1 MEGMPMSTNMTEE
14 QRQKA
19 EKNAQKFFA
28 KLAGSNQP
36 SVVLDPL
43 LPFDTERLGDISQTS
58 FADAVST
65 LASTEGDDSRVGSL
79 QAAGDR
85 RNIGSYIVKAFQKRI
100 CGNPEVTEE
109 IKKALA
115 EAQKQGATL
124 TTPTATGITA
134 SVATLVTIS
143 ILTAFG
149 GPIAVVVA
157 PLAGGVALLV
167 MQSGLDGFCEWS
179 ARDET
184 EPPAKGGTG

>member
-1 MEGMPMSTNMTEE
+1 MSTNMTKE

-19 EKNAQKFFA
+19 EKNARKFFET
-28 KLAGSNQP
+28 LAQSNDP
-36 SVVLDPL
+36 NIVLDDHL
-43 LPFDTERLGDISQTS
+43 IPFDTERLGDISQTT
-58 FADAVST
+58 FPDAVST
-65 LASTEGDDSRVGSL
+65 LASTEDDKSRVGSL

-85 RNIGSYIVKAFQKRI
+85 RNIGSYIVEAFQKRI
-100 CGNPEVTEE
+100 CGNPEVREE
-109 IKKALA
+109 VKKALA

-134 SVATLVTIS
+134 SVATLVSIS

-167 MQSGLDGFCEWS
+167 MQSGLDGFCAWS
-179 ARDET
+179 ARDVT
-184 EPPAKGGTG
+184 NPPTKGGAG